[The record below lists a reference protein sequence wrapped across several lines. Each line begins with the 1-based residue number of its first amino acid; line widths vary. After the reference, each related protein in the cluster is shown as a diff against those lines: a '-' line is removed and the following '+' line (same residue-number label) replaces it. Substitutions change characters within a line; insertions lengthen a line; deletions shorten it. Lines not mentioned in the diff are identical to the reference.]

1 MVFLGGLLH
10 TAITEI
16 GHTFGLKSVVLAP
29 LPVQKAWGGKYR
41 YLVFSKEN
49 GKLDKKYFA

>member
-1 MVFLGGLLH
+1 MVFLGGLLQ

-41 YLVFSKEN
+41 YLVFSK
-49 GKLDKKYFA
+49 